1 MQASYSRLPPIE
13 CSELCRIVM
22 RFPIPGEQLTE
33 IRNEF
38 LNKRMRFEEKK
49 KKGKEAEKTEQMT
62 PTDTDEW
69 SQV

>member
-1 MQASYSRLPPIE
+1 
-13 CSELCRIVM
+13 M